1 MAVIQDITNA
11 KNQARAVPV
20 TLYLTPLHRLNLP
33 KPSAPIVEMQ
43 SSTELAI
50 MAYMEKTSRLR
61 EQLLTI
67 ENSSLA
73 KKCSKFKMGLDD
85 VVKEF
90 KSKESRMTD
99 FIKANKEDT
108 ESLSS
113 INKSSWM

>member
-1 MAVIQDITNA
+1 MAVIQTITNA
-11 KNQARAVPV
+11 KNQTRAVPV

-43 SSTELAI
+43 SRTALAI
-50 MAYMEKTSRLR
+50 MAYMDKTSRLR

-67 ENSSLA
+67 QNSSLA
-73 KKCSKFKMGLDD
+73 REGGCSKFQRSLDG

-99 FIKANKEDT
+99 FIKANKED
-108 ESLSS
+108 EVACYL
-113 INKSSWM
+113 